1 MPEKHIEADKLPL
14 VAIVGRPNVGKS
26 TLMNR
31 IVGRREAIVEELPG
45 VTRDRKE
52 VEAEWNG
59 RRFRLADTGG
69 WMRGGTE
76 LDDKVSKQSEMA
88 MDEAVLVLLVVDSMV
103 GLTDDDAQ
111 VAQRPRRVDK
121 PVIIVANKVDDQ
133 THEDR
138 IWDLMSLG
146 MGIPVGISAL
156 HGRGTGDLLDRVLA
170 ELETQVPF
178 VEESPEDDQTESV
191 GEPGEV
197 CSVSLVGRPNV
208 GKSTLFNR
216 LIGEDRAVVHDM
228 PGTTRDSVDTVVD
241 TELGKIRFVD
251 TAGMRRKT
259 KIREGTEWF
268 SMVRALQSVDAADI
282 AMLVIDST
290 EGITHQDQ
298 RLAERVDAAGC
309 PILVVLNKWE
319 IMTAEQKERTEYQLR
334 TRLSFLG
341 DASVMRTSALTGKGV
356 HRILPALG
364 EAISAYRT
372 RVPTRK
378 VNEVIRM
385 AQQAQPA
392 PHGARILYGMQG
404 ATDPPTF
411 TLFTNKE
418 IGTSYMRY
426 IERMLREQCSLGST
440 PIVLRVRR
448 RGD

>member
-111 VAQRPRRVDK
+111 VAQRLRRVDK

-426 IERMLREQCSLGST
+426 IERMLREQCSRGST
-440 PIVLRVRR
+440 PIVGRVRR